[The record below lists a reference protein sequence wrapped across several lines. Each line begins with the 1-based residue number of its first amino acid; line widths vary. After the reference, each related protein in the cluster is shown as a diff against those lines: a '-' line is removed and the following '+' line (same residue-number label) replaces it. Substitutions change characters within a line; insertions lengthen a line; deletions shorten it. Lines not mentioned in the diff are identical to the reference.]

1 MPYVILLRDAHV
13 RIAAARRQRRWS
25 QPKLA
30 ETAGVSLRT
39 LQAMER
45 GSRTRFQEDPVV
57 GVCRHLELDLP
68 SVIQEG
74 SMSRSPQQRG
84 RPIGGNGLDIPEAP
98 EPVQLFVAAPMAS
111 VGARTYARNN
121 AQIVTLVKGLQR
133 ELSLSPIY
141 YAGMAL
147 PRSRDFEDEALAL
160 RNNLSAL
167 AAARRFVLIYPRP
180 LPTSALIELGY
191 AMAMKIPT
199 RIFVRD
205 WKHLPFMLRSA
216 TRVCPELAIL
226 RYRTLD
232 DVLALLREEREFLHF

>member
-1 MPYVILLRDAHV
+1 
-13 RIAAARRQRRWS
+13 
-25 QPKLA
+25 
-30 ETAGVSLRT
+30 
-39 LQAMER
+39 
-45 GSRTRFQEDPVV
+45 
-57 GVCRHLELDLP
+57 
-68 SVIQEG
+68 
-74 SMSRSPQQRG
+74 
-84 RPIGGNGLDIPEAP
+84 
-98 EPVQLFVAAPMAS
+98 MAS
-111 VGARTYARNN
+111 IGRTYARNN
-121 AQIVTLVKGLQR
+121 KQVIALVAALER

-147 PRSRDFEDEALAL
+147 KTPREFEDETLAL

-167 AAARRFVLIYPRP
+167 TASRRFVLVYPRP

-216 TRVCPELAIL
+216 TRVCPEIAIL

-232 DVLALLREEREFLHF
+232 DVLALLREEREFLQL

>member
-1 MPYVILLRDAHV
+1 MPYVILLRDAHA
-13 RIAAARRQRRWS
+13 RLLSARRKREWAQV
-25 QPKLA
+25 QLA
-30 ETAGVSLRT
+30 RLSGVSIGT
-39 LQAMER
+39 LKAMER
-45 GSRTRFQEDPVV
+45 GLRTRFQEEPVV
-57 GVCRHLELDLP
+57 RVCSQLRLDLP
-68 SVIQEG
+68 TVIQEG
-74 SMSRSPQQRG
+74 PMSRSPQVSD
-84 RPIGGNGLDIPEAP
+84 RPVAGNAETAT
-98 EPVQLFVAAPMAS
+98 ESRAPVQLFVAAPMAS
-111 VGARTYARNN
+111 IGRTYARNN
-121 AQIVTLVKGLQR
+121 KQVIALVAALER

-147 PRSRDFEDEALAL
+147 KTPREFEDETLAL

-167 AAARRFVLIYPRP
+167 TASRRFVLVYPRP

-216 TRVCPELAIL
+216 TRVCPEIAIL

-232 DVLALLREEREFLHF
+232 DVLALLREEREFLQL